1 MCRPL
6 GRTSEKTL
14 DQRRLEAIAIRA
26 SARAQRALRAHHRSL
41 ATGVVALLTGF
52 AVTAFGIAPMAPDAA
67 KLPRTTV
74 AMPIEP
80 PGLPGQLLALAA
92 TNIVLSRTELTR
104 PSDSADSL
112 LKRLGVFDPSLAT
125 FMRAN
130 NDTRRLFE
138 GKPGKQVI
146 ARVDADGRPF
156 ELVARFAPSN
166 VAQHGTH
173 FNRVTVERSSG
184 NWRANAELVPLQ
196 AQLRVGGGVIDTT
209 LFAATDE
216 SNLSDS
222 LAVQMVEL
230 FSGDI
235 DFHRQLRKGD
245 SFSVVYEVLTADDAP
260 ITWGDGT
267 GRILAAEFVN
277 AGKVNQ
283 VMWYPQANQGKG
295 EYFGFDGR
303 SRRRTFLASPM
314 TFSRMTS
321 GFAMRM
327 HPLLRDWRAHRGV
340 DYAAPQGTPVRT
352 VGDGVVEFAGWQNG
366 YGNVV
371 HIEHGNNKSTLYAH
385 LSQIDVRRGQR
396 VEQGQRVGAVGAT
409 GWATGPHL
417 HFEFRVG
424 GQYLDP
430 TRIAG
435 TGEASTIVGD
445 ARPHFDD
452 VRRSYQRQLEVAET
466 LRVAQGVVE

>member
-1 MCRPL
+1 
-6 GRTSEKTL
+6 
-14 DQRRLEAIAIRA
+14 
-26 SARAQRALRAHHRSL
+26 
-41 ATGVVALLTGF
+41 
-52 AVTAFGIAPMAPDAA
+52 
-67 KLPRTTV
+67 
-74 AMPIEP
+74 
-80 PGLPGQLLALAA
+80 
-92 TNIVLSRTELTR
+92 
-104 PSDSADSL
+104 
-112 LKRLGVFDPSLAT
+112 
-125 FMRAN
+125 
-130 NDTRRLFE
+130 
-138 GKPGKQVI
+138 
-146 ARVDADGRPF
+146 
-156 ELVARFAPSN
+156 VARFAPSN
-166 VAQHGTH
+166 VSQHSTH
-173 FNRVTVERSSG
+173 FSRVTIERSSG
-184 NWRANAELVPLQ
+184 TWRASAELVPLQ

-230 FSGDI
+230 FAGDI
-235 DFHRQLRKGD
+235 DFHRQLRRGD

-267 GRILAAEFVN
+267 GRILAAEFAN
-277 AGKVNQ
+277 AGKVHQ

-352 VGDGVVEFAGWQNG
+352 VGEGVVEFAGWQNG

-417 HFEFRVG
+417 HFEFRLG

-435 TGEASTIVGD
+435 TGEASTILGD
-445 ARPHFDD
+445 ARPHFDG

>member
-1 MCRPL
+1 
-6 GRTSEKTL
+6 
-14 DQRRLEAIAIRA
+14 
-26 SARAQRALRAHHRSL
+26 
-41 ATGVVALLTGF
+41 
-52 AVTAFGIAPMAPDAA
+52 
-67 KLPRTTV
+67 
-74 AMPIEP
+74 
-80 PGLPGQLLALAA
+80 
-92 TNIVLSRTELTR
+92 
-104 PSDSADSL
+104 
-112 LKRLGVFDPSLAT
+112 
-125 FMRAN
+125 
-130 NDTRRLFE
+130 
-138 GKPGKQVI
+138 
-146 ARVDADGRPF
+146 
-156 ELVARFAPSN
+156 
-166 VAQHGTH
+166 
-173 FNRVTVERSSG
+173 
-184 NWRANAELVPLQ
+184 
-196 AQLRVGGGVIDTT
+196 
-209 LFAATDE
+209 
-216 SNLSDS
+216 
-222 LAVQMVEL
+222 MVEL

-245 SFSVVYEVLTADDAP
+245 SFSVVYEVLTADDSP

-277 AGKVNQ
+277 AGKVHQ

-352 VGDGVVEFAGWQNG
+352 VGEGVVEFAGWQNG

-417 HFEFRVG
+417 HFEFRLG

-435 TGEASTIVGD
+435 TGEASTILGD
-445 ARPHFDD
+445 ARPHFDG